1 MGNLQKARLLSVQV
15 GKPQIYTDDG
25 KEWISAIVKKAVE
38 GPVFLGKLNLEG
50 DGQADRKH
58 HGGPDKAVLAYAA
71 SHYER
76 WRRHPDLPGIGP
88 GGFGEN
94 FTVSEQDEDKVCI
107 GDIYQVGEAWIQV
120 SQPRLPCWK
129 LDRRWGVKGLAGRV
143 RDDGY
148 SGWYL
153 RVLEEGRVAAGQA
166 VQLVER
172 PDPRWTVRKV
182 NDILH
187 KRDRDPGMIRELV
200 AFPPLAES
208 LRRILAARLER
219 TS

>member
-1 MGNLQKARLLSVQV
+1 MQKARLLSVQV
-15 GKPQIYTDDG
+15 GKLQVYRTDG
-25 KEWISAIVKKAVE
+25 KEWISAIAKQAVE
-38 GPVFLGKLNLEG
+38 GSVFLGKFNLEG

-71 SHYER
+71 SHYEV
-76 WRRHPDLPGIGP
+76 WRRQPDLPGIGP

-94 FTVSEQDEDKVCI
+94 LTLSDQDEEKVCI
-107 GDIYQVGEAWIQV
+107 GDIYQVGEARIQV

-129 LDRRWGVKGLAGRV
+129 LDRRWGVEGLARRV
-143 RDDGY
+143 GDYGY

-166 VQLVER
+166 VELVER
-172 PDPRWTVRKV
+172 SDPRWTVRKV

-187 KRDRDPGMIRELV
+187 KRDRDPGTIRELA

-208 LRRILAARLER
+208 VRRILSNRLEGMN
-219 TS
+219 